1 VPVEPGLRRHRDGT
15 ELEQIAGYS
24 RAVRRHGHIAV
35 SGTTATGADGTALH
49 PGDTYLQTRAAL
61 EKALS
66 AVGALG
72 GKAGD
77 VVRTRI
83 FLAPEANWESA
94 ARAHADLLGEIAPAN
109 TMLHVSKLIGN
120 GFLVEVEIDAET
132 DGA

>member
-1 VPVEPGLRRHRDGT
+1 
-15 ELEQIAGYS
+15 
-24 RAVRRHGHIAV
+24 
-35 SGTTATGADGTALH
+35 
-49 PGDTYLQTRAAL
+49 
-61 EKALS
+61 
-66 AVGALG
+66 
-72 GKAGD
+72 